1 MTSNMFKL
9 KNVIQNYAWGS
20 KTAITT
26 LFGIK
31 NSNNE
36 PQAEIWMGA
45 HVNGCSKNASTD
57 QALIDI
63 INEDKAALLG
73 EYTATRF
80 GELPFLFK
88 VLSAQT
94 PLSIQV
100 HPNLLKAQQGFALE
114 NKKGL
119 AINDAKRNYKDP
131 NHKPELVYALTH
143 FKAMNGFRA
152 IEQIIEFF
160 NIIAIS
166 VLRESLD
173 EFKKSPNS
181 DGLKIFFNA
190 IMSLEDVDKDR
201 ALEELLLKIEDSS
214 NDPQMNV
221 VFAYIKYFREH
232 YPNDIG
238 LFSPLMLNIV
248 ELEPGEAM
256 YLSAQTPHAYVQG
269 TALEIMANSDNV
281 LRAGLTPKYID
292 LPELIE
298 NTIYSPIP
306 VESIKLSPL
315 LKQDKLFYPVPV
327 DDFAFEIVC
336 VNNSS
341 NQFMRSAEILFCI
354 DGEVTAISEQE
365 TVTFKKGESIFISNQ
380 VAQYELQGNA
390 KIARAFN

>member
-1 MTSNMFKL
+1 MTSTMFKL

-45 HVNGCSKNASTD
+45 HVNGCSKNESTD

-63 INEDKAALLG
+63 INADKVALLG

-100 HPNLLKAQQGFALE
+100 HPDLLKAQQGFALE

-160 NIIAIS
+160 NVIAIS
-166 VLRESLD
+166 VLNKSLD

-181 DGLKIFFNA
+181 DGLKMFFSA
-190 IMSLEDVDKDR
+190 IMSLDNADKDR
-201 ALEELLLKIEDSS
+201 ALEELFLKIEHST
-214 NDPQMNV
+214 NDPQMNAI
-221 VFAYIKYFREH
+221 FAYIKNFREH

-238 LFSPLMLNIV
+238 LFSPLLLNIV

-292 LPELIE
+292 LPELID
-298 NTIYSPIP
+298 NTIFSPKP
-306 VESIKLSPL
+306 AESIKLLPL
-315 LKQDKLFYPVPV
+315 VKQDKLLYPVPV

-341 NQFMRSAEILFCI
+341 KQFMRSAEILFCI

-365 TVTFKKGESIFISNQ
+365 KVTFKKGESIFISNH
-380 VAQYELQGNA
+380 VAKYELQGNA

>member
-1 MTSNMFKL
+1 MFKL

-31 NSNNE
+31 NSNDE

-45 HVNGCSKNASTD
+45 HVNGCSKNESTD

-73 EYTATRF
+73 EYTAARF

-100 HPNLLKAQQGFALE
+100 HPDLLKAQQGFALE

-160 NIIAIS
+160 NVIAIP
-166 VLRESLD
+166 VLNKSLD
-173 EFKKSPNS
+173 EFKKSPDS
-181 DGLKIFFNA
+181 DGLKMFFNA
-190 IMSLEDVDKDR
+190 IMSLENADKDS
-201 ALEELLLKIEDSS
+201 ALEELFLKIAHST
-214 NDPQMNV
+214 NDPKMKA
-221 VFAYIKYFREH
+221 VFAYIKNFREH

-238 LFSPLMLNIV
+238 LFSPLLLNIV

-292 LPELIE
+292 LPELIN
-298 NTIYSPIP
+298 NTIFSPKP
-306 VESIKLSPL
+306 AESIKLLPL
-315 LKQDKLFYPVPV
+315 VKQDKLLYPVPV

-341 NQFMRSAEILFCI
+341 KQFMRSAEILFCI
-354 DGEVTAISEQE
+354 DGEVTAISKQE
-365 TVTFKKGESIFISNQ
+365 KVTFKKGESIFISNQ
-380 VAQYELQGNA
+380 IAKYVLQGNA

>member
-1 MTSNMFKL
+1 MTSTMFKL

-45 HVNGCSKNASTD
+45 HVNGCSKNESTD

-63 INEDKAALLG
+63 INADKVALLG

-100 HPNLLKAQQGFALE
+100 HPDLLKAQQGFALE

-160 NIIAIS
+160 NVIAIS
-166 VLRESLD
+166 VLNKSLD

-181 DGLKIFFNA
+181 DGLKMFFSA
-190 IMSLEDVDKDR
+190 IMSLENADKDR
-201 ALEELLLKIEDSS
+201 ALEELFLKIEHST
-214 NDPQMNV
+214 NDPQMNAI
-221 VFAYIKYFREH
+221 FAYIKNFREH
-232 YPNDIG
+232 YPHDIG
-238 LFSPLMLNIV
+238 LFSPLLLNIV

-292 LPELIE
+292 LPE
-298 NTIYSPIP
+298 
-306 VESIKLSPL
+306 
-315 LKQDKLFYPVPV
+315 
-327 DDFAFEIVC
+327 
-336 VNNSS
+336 
-341 NQFMRSAEILFCI
+341 
-354 DGEVTAISEQE
+354 
-365 TVTFKKGESIFISNQ
+365 
-380 VAQYELQGNA
+380 
-390 KIARAFN
+390 